1 MQLLKQSDSATL
13 KTVTTHFHHVYGK
26 IFNRY
31 VFPTVCFDCSEFPNY
46 HPACAPH
53 YNPTCAVHLLIIPPV
68 QCASLS
74 SHLCSVPHYHPTCA
88 VCLII
93 IPPVQCASLSSHLI
107 IILLLFSCAELDEVT
122 VQLFKQ
128 SNKRTFGNL
137 TKVSFVLKCSL
148 EPFLQMSWPYL
159 K

>member
-1 MQLLKQSDSATL
+1 M
-13 KTVTTHFHHVYGK
+13 G
-26 IFNRY
+26 RY
-31 VFPTVCFDCSEFPNY
+31 LTGMFFRLCVLIVLSS
-46 HPACAPH
+46 
-53 YNPTCAVHLLIIPPV
+53 LIIILP
-68 QCASLS
+68 A
-74 SHLCSVPHYHPTCA
+74 H
-88 VCLII
+88 LII